1 MILKNQSSLSKVNYF
16 NLIDNGNEACE
27 NRVCSCKFN
36 KCPTLIT
43 GEREVCQCQQGKTFI
58 YSRLAGSMNLLHN
71 NMSFNFHVGN
81 FYCKVNYMYL
91 NDKKD
96 YVYQTSV
103 SNVFGVK
110 AIDPIEAKLHYCRS
124 VQNLVSQIFL
134 ST

>member
-1 MILKNQSSLSKVNYF
+1 
-16 NLIDNGNEACE
+16 
-27 NRVCSCKFN
+27 
-36 KCPTLIT
+36 
-43 GEREVCQCQQGKTFI
+43 
-58 YSRLAGSMNLLHN
+58 
-71 NMSFNFHVGN
+71 
-81 FYCKVNYMYL
+81 MYL

-103 SNVFGVK
+103 SNVFVVK